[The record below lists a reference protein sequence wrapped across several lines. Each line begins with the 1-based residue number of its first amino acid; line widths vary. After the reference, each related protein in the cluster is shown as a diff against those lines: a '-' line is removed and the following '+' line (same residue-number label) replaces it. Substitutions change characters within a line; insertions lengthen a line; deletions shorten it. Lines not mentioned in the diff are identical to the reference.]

1 MMDKLYFNNLLDYY
15 ESLLTDNQQNICD
28 LYFRHD
34 LSLQEIA
41 ENMGVSRSAIHDTIK
56 RCKEEMQ
63 EYEDKL
69 HLYSNNKERNA
80 LYEKMLKIADED
92 ILVLVN
98 KCLEIDKGGK
108 L

>member
-1 MMDKLYFNNLLDYY
+1 
-15 ESLLTDNQQNICD
+15 
-28 LYFRHD
+28 
-34 LSLQEIA
+34 
-41 ENMGVSRSAIHDTIK
+41 
-56 RCKEEMQ
+56 MQ

-69 HLYSNNKERNA
+69 HLYSNNKERS
-80 LYEKMLKIADED
+80 LIYEKMLKIADKD